1 MIVIKGVIEDVLDP
15 ISFWL
20 IWNCLGSNAP
30 CFFCTLFDMSFK
42 VTCAT
47 TSFGTICFFTIL
59 KFCYIFYL
67 SSCILSIYYNEV
79 ISYCKCASTNPR
91 SFAYGIGL
99 GKVRGNDTRE
109 VGVSSSSKGLNSLH
123 ASIPKLRFST
133 SK

>member
-1 MIVIKGVIEDVLDP
+1 MPPLA
-15 ISFWL
+15 L
-20 IWNCLGSNAP
+20 QL
-30 CFFCTLFDMSFK
+30 
-42 VTCAT
+42 
-47 TSFGTICFFTIL
+47 
-59 KFCYIFYL
+59 YIFLQYL
-67 SSCILSIYYNEV
+67 HYASILSIYYSEV
-79 ISYCKCASTNPR
+79 ISCYRCASTR